1 MECSENEKKAQEE
14 YDKIYEGMKE
24 VNDKMKVITD
34 AKKEKETACKKIVKY
49 VFQYSLIDEGFFFL
63 FNGKVDFKW
72 EFLFNL
78 RDFYVR
84 LFISLL

>member
-1 MECSENEKKAQEE
+1 MRYLWKAAIFLKLVCRMECSENEKKAQEE

-49 VFQYSLIDEGFFFL
+49 VF
-63 FNGKVDFKW
+63 
-72 EFLFNL
+72 
-78 RDFYVR
+78 
-84 LFISLL
+84 

>member
-1 MECSENEKKAQEE
+1 MQFYFFFVCRMECSENEKKAQEE

-49 VFQYSLIDEGFFFL
+49 VFYYSLIEEL
-63 FNGKVDFKW
+63 VM
-72 EFLFNL
+72 
-78 RDFYVR
+78 
-84 LFISLL
+84 I

>member
-1 MECSENEKKAQEE
+1 MKRCNFIFFVCRLECSENEKKAQEE

-49 VFQYSLIDEGFFFL
+49 VFYYSLIEEL
-63 FNGKVDFKW
+63 VM
-72 EFLFNL
+72 
-78 RDFYVR
+78 
-84 LFISLL
+84 I

>member
-1 MECSENEKKAQEE
+1 MKVKWLWIKDFQVIAIYHNVQDIWDIYGKLQFFIVCRMECSENEKKAQEE

-49 VFQYSLIDEGFFFL
+49 VF
-63 FNGKVDFKW
+63 
-72 EFLFNL
+72 
-78 RDFYVR
+78 
-84 LFISLL
+84 

>member
-1 MECSENEKKAQEE
+1 MCKIFEIYMESCKFLELVCRMECSENEKKAQEE

-49 VFQYSLIDEGFFFL
+49 VF
-63 FNGKVDFKW
+63 
-72 EFLFNL
+72 
-78 RDFYVR
+78 
-84 LFISLL
+84 